1 MLVVTGSTGHVGR
14 LVAEELAAR
23 GHDQRLLVRDPT
35 RAPAIAGARVVV
47 ADYGDPAALADRMP
61 PHQA

>member
-23 GHDQRLLVRDPT
+23 GPEQRLIVRDPT
-35 RAPAIAGARVVV
+35 QAPAIAGAEVV
-47 ADYGDPAALADRMP
+47 AGVVAHLAERMP
-61 PHQA
+61 LHQG